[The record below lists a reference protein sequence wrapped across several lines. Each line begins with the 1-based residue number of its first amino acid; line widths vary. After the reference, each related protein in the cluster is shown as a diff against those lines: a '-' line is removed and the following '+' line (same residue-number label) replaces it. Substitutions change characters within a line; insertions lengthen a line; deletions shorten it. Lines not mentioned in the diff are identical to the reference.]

1 MCLSLMY
8 LCNIYVI
15 KNLDN
20 VEGTFYFQCNILK
33 NFSVVFLS
41 LQVLPFLVIYYSIS
55 I

>member
-1 MCLSLMY
+1 MCS
-8 LCNIYVI
+8 CNIYVI

-33 NFSVVFLS
+33 IFLCDILDS
-41 LQVLPFLVIYYSIS
+41 TSIDILVIYYSIS